1 MISKVDIINFST
13 HKKQTIEFGPNVTT
27 ITGSSFHG
35 KSTIL
40 RAIKFVCLNQP
51 TGDKFINWDAEKTS
65 VRLTIDNK
73 KRIVRR
79 KGKGINEYTLDWRGA
94 KDSSKFK
101 AFGNDVPKP
110 IADLVNMSDINFQG
124 QHDAP
129 FWFCETAGE
138 VSRQLNKIVNLE
150 IIDKTLSNIL
160 SRITKAN
167 TTIEITQE
175 RLDNAIDDKKDL
187 DYITEL
193 DEDLVELEEL
203 EKTKTQIAAE
213 STRLRDIIKSGRIYV
228 SQRDNAAQTTSD
240 GVSAL
245 EKGSIWLKIRDLVE
259 DLDNRVKTGVQ
270 ADRIIQ
276 SAPESIAV
284 LNKLKT
290 EWIGHK
296 EKREELESLIDDI
309 ENEKDTLCQ
318 RIKEIVILQNDLTRV
333 SKGVCPVCQRPMKK

>member
-1 MISKVDIINFST
+1 MISKVDIRNFST
-13 HKKQTIEFGPNVTT
+13 HKKQDIEFGPNVTT

-79 KGKGINEYTLDWRGA
+79 KGKGINEYILDWRGA
-94 KDSSKFK
+94 KDNSKFK

-138 VSRQLNKIVNLE
+138 VSRQLNKIINLE
-150 IIDKTLSNIL
+150 VIDKTLANI
-160 SRITKAN
+160 SSGIRKAK

-175 RLDNAIDDKKDL
+175 RLDNAIKDKKNL
-187 DYITEL
+187 DYTTEL
-193 DEDLVELEEL
+193 DEDLVEIEKLEGIQN
-203 EKTKTQIAAE
+203 KIVSE
-213 STRLRDIIKSGRIYV
+213 STRLRDIIKSGRIYKAR
-228 SQRDNAAQTTSD
+228 RDNAAQANLSGLT
-240 GVSAL
+240 AL
-245 EKGSIWLKIRDLVE
+245 DKGSIWLKIRDSAE
-259 DLDNRVKTGVQ
+259 DLDNRVKTAIRANKAIQ
-270 ADRIIQ
+270 AAPPNIESLDRLKRQ
-276 SAPESIAV
+276 WSI
-284 LNKLKT
+284 LKT
-290 EWIGHK
+290 QREDLENIIDEIKDKK
-296 EKREELESLIDDI
+296 EK
-309 ENEKDTLCQ
+309 LC
-318 RIKEIVILQNDLTRV
+318 RRTKETATLQNDLSKV
-333 SKGVCPVCQRPMKK
+333 SKGVCPLCQRPMIK